1 MSNLKQI
8 FRHMKRVKNYYRS
21 QLGEALLPSL
31 VGIVMDGEPYADHD
45 STKPVEVFT
54 NKNRKKAYVMGN
66 DLATKALM
74 KIKKILKVSECT
86 KNISTNNENYYFT
99 LVELLL

>member
-1 MSNLKQI
+1 
-8 FRHMKRVKNYYRS
+8 MKRVKNYYRS

-54 NKNRKKAYVMGN
+54 NKNRKKAYVDGKRSSN
-66 DLATKALM
+66 QSTNEDQ
-74 KIKKILKVSECT
+74 KILKVSECT
-86 KNISTNNENYYFT
+86 KNISTNN
-99 LVELLL
+99 

>member
-1 MSNLKQI
+1 
-8 FRHMKRVKNYYRS
+8 MKRVKNYYRS

-54 NKNRKKAYVMGN
+54 NKNRKKAYVDGKRSSN
-66 DLATKALM
+66 Q
-74 KIKKILKVSECT
+74 
-86 KNISTNNENYYFT
+86 STNEDQKNLKSIRVYKKHFS
-99 LVELLL
+99 

>member
-1 MSNLKQI
+1 
-8 FRHMKRVKNYYRS
+8 MKRVKNYYRS

-54 NKNRKKAYVMGN
+54 NKNRKKAYVDGKRSSN
-66 DLATKALM
+66 Q
-74 KIKKILKVSECT
+74 
-86 KNISTNNENYYFT
+86 STNEDQKNLKSIRVYKKHFN
-99 LVELLL
+99 

>member
-54 NKNRKKAYVMGN
+54 NKNRKKAYVDGKRSSN
-66 DLATKALM
+66 Q
-74 KIKKILKVSECT
+74 
-86 KNISTNNENYYFT
+86 STNEDQKNLKSIRVCKKHFN
-99 LVELLL
+99 

>member
-8 FRHMKRVKNYYRS
+8 FRHKKRVKSYYRS

-54 NKNRKKAYVMGN
+54 NKNRKKAYVDGKRSSN
-66 DLATKALM
+66 Q
-74 KIKKILKVSECT
+74 
-86 KNISTNNENYYFT
+86 STNDDQKNLKSIRVYKKHFN
-99 LVELLL
+99 

>member
-45 STKPVEVFT
+45 STKPVEVST
-54 NKNRKKAYVMGN
+54 NKNRKKAYVDGKRSSN
-66 DLATKALM
+66 Q
-74 KIKKILKVSECT
+74 
-86 KNISTNNENYYFT
+86 STNEDQKNLKSIRVYKKHFN
-99 LVELLL
+99 

>member
-54 NKNRKKAYVMGN
+54 NKNRKKAYVDGKRSSN
-66 DLATKALM
+66 Q
-74 KIKKILKVSECT
+74 
-86 KNISTNNENYYFT
+86 STNEDQKNLKSIRVYKKHFS
-99 LVELLL
+99 

>member
-45 STKPVEVFT
+45 SIKPVEVFT
-54 NKNRKKAYVMGN
+54 NKNRKKAYVDGKRSSN
-66 DLATKALM
+66 Q
-74 KIKKILKVSECT
+74 
-86 KNISTNNENYYFT
+86 STNEDQKNLKSIRVYKKHFN
-99 LVELLL
+99 

>member
-31 VGIVMDGEPYADHD
+31 VGIVVDGEPYADHD

-54 NKNRKKAYVMGN
+54 NKNRKKAYVDGKRSSN
-66 DLATKALM
+66 Q
-74 KIKKILKVSECT
+74 
-86 KNISTNNENYYFT
+86 STNEDQKNLKSIRVYKKHFN
-99 LVELLL
+99 

>member
-54 NKNRKKAYVMGN
+54 NKNRKKAYVDGKRSSN
-66 DLATKALM
+66 Q
-74 KIKKILKVSECT
+74 
-86 KNISTNNENYYFT
+86 STNEDQKNLKSIRVYKKHFN
-99 LVELLL
+99 